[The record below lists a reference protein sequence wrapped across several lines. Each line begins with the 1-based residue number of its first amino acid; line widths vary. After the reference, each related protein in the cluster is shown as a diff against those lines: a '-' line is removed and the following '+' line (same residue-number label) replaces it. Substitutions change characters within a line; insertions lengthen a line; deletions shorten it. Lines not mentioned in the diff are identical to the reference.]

1 MTTRKKTATL
11 LGVLCVGTLMAGGCK
26 SVKKADYDAAIQ
38 ENTKL
43 RERVASL
50 QDKVREANSQV
61 DAAERAKQDALAQQR
76 SAYESQLSA
85 ARQPAPVQSQYI
97 TPVNEV
103 SGFEGIPGVETS
115 VGGGGEIVVA
125 VEGDVLFDSG
135 KVDLKS
141 SARRSLD
148 RVASVIQSKYPGKTI
163 RIEGYTDSD
172 PIRKSKWRSNEHL
185 SAERA
190 LAVEKY
196 LVGKGVENDRVYSAA
211 FGPANARA
219 TKKDSRRVEIVI
231 LGS

>member
-1 MTTRKKTATL
+1 MTTRKTTAALAGL
-11 LGVLCVGTLMAGGCK
+11 LCAGALIAGGCK
-26 SVKKADYDAAIQ
+26 SVKKADYDAAID

-50 QDKVREANSQV
+50 QDKVRDANTQV
-61 DAAERAKQDALAQQR
+61 DAAERSKQDALAQQR
-76 SAYESQLSA
+76 SSYESQLSA
-85 ARQPAPVQSQYI
+85 ARQQQTQYVQ
-97 TPVNEV
+97 PVNQV

-135 KVDLKS
+135 RVDLKS
-141 SARRSLD
+141 SARKSLD
-148 RVASVIQSKYPGKTI
+148 RVAGVIRSKYPGKKI

-190 LAVEKY
+190 LAVENY
-196 LVGKGVENDRVYSAA
+196 LVKKGVNNDSVYSAA
-211 FGPANARA
+211 FGPANAKS